1 MTEAQKD
8 YKKEMGKLRTCLGS
22 LPGGVESE
30 IEMAKEAI
38 RGISTGVV
46 GTQATLEDTND
57 AISRVVEA
65 IDRVGEAIDQHRLE
79 LSRYSGIPVE
89 ITNLR
94 HMLDAAMED
103 LSRKVS
109 ILDMG
114 GSK

>member
-1 MTEAQKD
+1 MTENQKD
-8 YKKEMGKLRTCLGS
+8 YKKAVIKEMGKLRGSINARVEGVSGS
-22 LPGGVESE
+22 LD
-30 IEMAKEAI
+30 
-38 RGISTGVV
+38 
-46 GTQATLEDTND
+46 DTND

-65 IDRVGEAIDQHRLE
+65 IDRVAEAIDQHRLE

-94 HMLDAAMED
+94 HQLDASMED

-109 ILDMG
+109 VLDMG